1 MKKTLL
7 SAFALLLT
15 FSVVGCQ
22 PTATDTVEDPVLVT
36 PDTAADSNVTAT
48 AEVPATEVP
57 ATEAPATE
65 APATEAPAE
74 EAPAEEAPAE

>member
-22 PTATDTVEDPVLVT
+22 PAEMDTSDDVVDVT
-36 PDTAADSNVTAT
+36 PDATVDSNVTAT
-48 AEVPATEVP
+48 AETPAATETPDAVEEVP
-57 ATEAPATE
+57 AEAPAAPE
-65 APATEAPAE
+65 APAPEAPAE
-74 EAPAEEAPAE
+74 